1 MRLGRFRASWNAK
14 ERGCRDDQEPKGPV
28 DVIGCAVLVAKN
40 RYAGDRK
47 IEKTA
52 VCEMLADTIGR
63 GDRVEQ

>member
-1 MRLGRFRASWNAK
+1 MGIIAEK
-14 ERGCRDDQEPKGPV
+14 ERGCCDDQQPKGPV

-40 RYAGDRK
+40 RYAGDRT

-52 VCEMLADTIGR
+52 VCEMRADTIAR